1 MYFFS
6 PLQTSSPVSKKKS
19 PSTSPRVSSPQRA
32 GSNGSS
38 ASQPFSP
45 HSTTYYSSDSPVSG
59 MRKVSSSSDFNT
71 SPLSSPQIPRST
83 HSPLPRGSSDSYLYG
98 QYSPAQAPGSP
109 RRHSPSHVGLSS
121 PSLSPTSLS
130 FGQPSRSPGFHP
142 SPNLLNPYDNTS
154 MGRRSPRPDRSPSPL
169 SRNHPGSSTLPRNF
183 GFRESGRW
191 QCRPFNLYSHSWP
204 VFNHVYHG
212 CVHVHGHKRL
222 CV

>member
-1 MYFFS
+1 MLINGPIFF

-38 ASQPFSP
+38 TSQPFSP
-45 HSTTYYSSDSPVSG
+45 HSTTYPSSDSTVSS
-59 MRKVSSSSDFNT
+59 MKKVSSFSDFNT
-71 SPLSSPQIPRST
+71 SPLSSPQIPRSA
-83 HSPLPRGSSDSYLYG
+83 HSPLPRDRSDSYLYG
-98 QYSPAQAPGSP
+98 QYSPTQAPGSP
-109 RRHSPSHVGLSS
+109 RRHSPSRMGLSS

-130 FGQPSRSPGFHP
+130 FGQPSRSASFHP

-191 QCRPFNLYSHSWP
+191 QCRPFNLYSHRWP
-204 VFNHVYHG
+204 VLTMIING
-212 CVHVHGHKRL
+212 N
-222 CV
+222 